1 LRNDGDLRLDV
12 TDELPINELEVA
24 ADRLEDLR
32 KGRCFFHAWL
42 RLELYHGRKRR

>member
-1 LRNDGDLRLDV
+1 VPHELAIDG
-12 TDELPINELEVA
+12 LEVA

-32 KGRCFFHAWL
+32 KGRSFLHAWL